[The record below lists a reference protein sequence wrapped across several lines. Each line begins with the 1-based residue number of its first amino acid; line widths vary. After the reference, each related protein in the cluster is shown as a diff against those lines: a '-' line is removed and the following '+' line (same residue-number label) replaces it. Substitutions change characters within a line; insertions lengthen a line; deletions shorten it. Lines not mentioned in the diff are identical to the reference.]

1 MFYTIALA
9 WMSDMNMIVENDV
22 LLTGNDV
29 RRWQEELQKYEADK
43 ASAEIRIAEIRRKLE
58 AAALLSGARFP
69 QPSLTE
75 NCQSDEN
82 QETMGDAAK
91 RLLAGLD
98 SPVFHQVLQTE
109 LRKIPR
115 FREMLDKNAGAYYYT
130 VIKRLVERGDIK
142 KIGKR
147 IRLVRKN
154 EAPAKGTPESAS

>member
-1 MFYTIALA
+1 
-9 WMSDMNMIVENDV
+9 MNRIVENDV

-43 ASAEIRIAEIRRKLE
+43 ATAEIRIDEIRKKLE

-75 NCQSDEN
+75 DCQSGES
-82 QETMGDAAK
+82 QETMGVAAK

-115 FREMLDKNAGAYYYT
+115 FREILDKNSGAYYYT
-130 VIKRLVERGDIK
+130 VIKRLVERGEIK

-154 EAPAKGTPESAS
+154 EAAADGGQESAS